1 MANTDKINS
10 EILEEENTT
19 VQNNEGSNSD
29 DKISDAYFAE
39 NYEKYVKEV
48 VEYDKDN
55 FNIFKVLGLTNYEI
69 RHSNYLAWLFN
80 NEQFRKGFL
89 EKFKEASKQEL
100 DFSNLQIER
109 IEREKSF
116 DEIDINGNE
125 IRICKAS
132 ITLDDEGN
140 YKSAGKKYNLYRKEI
155 DEEKYEYYYLIKHD
169 NGTVETKKLDF
180 DNYVAKK
187 FDGKKDGEKYK
198 FINGFKSIG
207 RYIDLNIIG
216 KDFTLTIENKID
228 TGEHDFQCIAYRNY
242 MLKNKDYKGKK
253 HYFVF
258 LGKRKPDDFLEE
270 STDKDNGLYP
280 EYVFMDYKMVRDI
293 LSADKEKIRDDF
305 NFADDYQKKTA
316 EQYISIIN
324 EWEKMPSGLA
334 DIFKE
339 IGDIT
344 DFADEKRYKELS
356 NLNLSPN
363 EKRFVELGRQY
374 YEELKDTVDELI
386 KPALKKICKDKYY
399 FMNEYGRGNYATA
412 IPLTPSVLTDKEKR
426 AYLMTIPEKYHE
438 GKIQYLKNKAKNAK
452 NDDNKKK
459 YENELEELNSMSPD
473 KITDMIKKELIS
485 ATDEHVKGAIAKTI
499 DAIESEKKCITKEMC
514 FQTVDY
520 RAPMG
525 KINKPSIA
533 LYAGLSTPY
542 SKELCKRLAD
552 DGFIAKIAKLNE
564 KKESWKIA
572 LSLYWKNGSGF
583 NKNSIII
590 NVKNEDFFGDKFD
603 RNSFLNA
610 DSIIQKKQAHNIF
623 NTEFLDYLVD
633 NKKHYDDSFKEW
645 MNSIIEYFTKNKQ
658 IETVRNKML
667 SFLEYSDYKERFDKW
682 LKDHKYNEKYD
693 PEKLRSKINKLISEK
708 ISDKTL
714 KKAIEI
720 SLFKAWL
727 KDSLIV
733 YEFLSSACDEQKELV
748 KEVLKAL
755 ISPSNKKE
763 NGDEEKTIRIKER
776 VNSLNKILSFK
787 ENNYE
792 NWLKDNYEIYK
803 SADKL
808 DNLIKVYGPE
818 KTIKQPAERLKQLA
832 FIELFR
838 KWFEEDKA
846 FKDDL
851 EDLLKELG
859 DKKTQKE
866 IKDFEQ
872 NIQDWLKSISD
883 VKKPKT
889 IKRKIE
895 DKINNCINYSETCD
909 ALINSFSYSCSE
921 VYLGWRLSMIF
932 ETGCDIDWTNDEKL
946 SDEEYNEKKEEFI
959 NTISG
964 VFRQKT
970 LELTETFGYKDWF
983 ENNVFEPEIQS
994 QT

>member
-19 VQNNEGSNSD
+19 VQNNEESYSD
-29 DKISDAYFAE
+29 DKISDAYFAK
-39 NYEKYVKEV
+39 NYENYVKEV
-48 VEYDKDN
+48 VEYDKEN

-100 DFSNLQIER
+100 DFSNLQIEG

-116 DEIDINGNE
+116 NEKDINGNE
-125 IRICKAS
+125 IYICKAS

-140 YKSAGKKYNLYRKEI
+140 YKSAGKKHNLYKKQIDKEI
-155 DEEKYEYYYLIKHD
+155 CEYYYLIKHD
-169 NGTVETKKLDF
+169 NGTIETKKLDF

-187 FDGKKDGEKYK
+187 FDGKKDEEKYK

-242 MLKNKDYKGKK
+242 MLTNEDYKGKK

-293 LSADKEKIRDDF
+293 LSADKINIRKEF
-305 NFADDYQKKTA
+305 KFADDYQKETA

-324 EWEKMPSGLA
+324 EWEKMPSSLA
-334 DIFKE
+334 DIFKK

-344 DFADEKRYKELS
+344 DFADDKRYKELS

-386 KPALKKICKDKYY
+386 KPALKKICKDNYY

-412 IPLTPSVLTDKEKR
+412 IPLTPSVLSDYEQR
-426 AYLMTIPEKYHE
+426 AYLKAIGKYDDSMTD
-438 GKIQYLKNKAKNAK
+438 KAS
-452 NDDNKKK
+452 KKA
-459 YENELEELNSMSPD
+459 
-473 KITDMIKKELIS
+473 IK
-485 ATDEHVKGAIAKTI
+485 T
-499 DAIESEKKCITKEMC
+499 IESEKNCITKEMC

-520 RAPMG
+520 RAPMD
-525 KINKPSIA
+525 KNNKPSIA

-552 DGFIAKIAKLNE
+552 DGFIAKLNE
-564 KKESWKIA
+564 KKESWNIA

-583 NKNSIII
+583 NKNSRIF

-610 DSIIQKKQAHNIF
+610 DSIVKKKQAHNIF

-633 NKKHYDDSFKEW
+633 NKKHYDDSFNEW
-645 MNSIIEYFTKNKQ
+645 MNSIIVYFTKNEQ
-658 IETVRNKML
+658 IETVRNKMR
-667 SFLEYSDYKERFDKW
+667 SFLKYSDYEERFDKW
-682 LKDHKYNEKYD
+682 FKDHKYNEKYD
-693 PEKLRSKINKLISEK
+693 PEKLRSKINKLMSKEISGETF
-708 ISDKTL
+708 INL

-733 YEFLSSACDEQKELV
+733 YEFLSSACDEQKLLNDNQKKLV
-748 KEVLKAL
+748 KEVLKTL
-755 ISPSNKKE
+755 ISPSDQKE
-763 NGDEEKTIRIKER
+763 NGDEEKTKKIKER
-776 VNSLNKILSFK
+776 VDSLNKILSFK

-792 NWLKDNYEIYK
+792 VWLNDNYEIYK

-808 DNLIKVYGPE
+808 DKLIEHYRPE

-859 DKKTQKE
+859 DKKAQEE
-866 IKDFEQ
+866 IKDFKQ
-872 NIQDWLKSISD
+872 DIQDWLKSISD

-889 IKRKIE
+889 IKGKIE
-895 DKINNCINYSETCD
+895 DKINNCINYSATCD
-909 ALINSFSYSCSE
+909 ALIKSFSYLCSE

-932 ETGCDIDWTNDEKL
+932 ETDCDIDWTNDEKL

-959 NTISG
+959 NKILG

>member
-39 NYEKYVKEV
+39 NYEKYVKKV
-48 VEYDKDN
+48 VKYDKEK

-89 EKFKEASKQEL
+89 EKFKEVSKQEL

-125 IRICKAS
+125 ICICKAS

-140 YKSAGKKYNLYRKEI
+140 YKSTGKKYNLYKN
-155 DEEKYEYYYLIKHD
+155 KKTCEYYYLIKHD
-169 NGTVETKKLDF
+169 NGTVETKNF
-180 DNYVAKK
+180 DCDKYVEQKIQTTEE
-187 FDGKKDGEKYK
+187 GKKEEKREEENKKLRGEDKP
-198 FINGFKSIG
+198 IG

-242 MLKNKDYKGKK
+242 MLTNKDYKGKK

-293 LSADKEKIRDDF
+293 LSANKKEIRDDF
-305 NFADDYQKKTA
+305 NFADDYQKETA

-334 DIFKE
+334 NIFKE

-412 IPLTPSVLTDKEKR
+412 IPLTPSVLTDYEQR
-426 AYLMTIPEKYHE
+426 AYLKAIGKYDDSMTDKDS
-438 GKIQYLKNKAKNAK
+438 KKA
-452 NDDNKKK
+452 
-459 YENELEELNSMSPD
+459 
-473 KITDMIKKELIS
+473 IKK
-485 ATDEHVKGAIAKTI
+485 
-499 DAIESEKKCITKEMC
+499 IESEKNCITKEMC

-525 KINKPSIA
+525 EINKPSIA

-645 MNSIIEYFTKNKQ
+645 MDSIIEYFTKNDEQ
-658 IETVRNKML
+658 IKTVRKKML

-693 PEKLRSKINKLISEK
+693 PEKLRSKINKLMPKEISEK
-708 ISDKTL
+708 PFTNL
-714 KKAIEI
+714 KEAIEI

-755 ISPSNKKE
+755 ILPSNKKE

-851 EDLLKELG
+851 ENMLKELG

-866 IKDFEQ
+866 IKDFKQ
-872 NIQDWLKSISD
+872 DIQDWLIHTVTVNKNNVAKS
-883 VKKPKT
+883 KT
-889 IKRKIE
+889 IKEKIE

-909 ALINSFSYSCSE
+909 ALIKSFSYSCSE

-932 ETGCDIDWTNDEKL
+932 ETDCDIDWTNDEKL

-959 NTISG
+959 NKIPG

-970 LELTETFGYKDWF
+970 LELTEIFGYKDWF

>member
-412 IPLTPSVLTDKEKR
+412 IPLTPSVLTDYEQR
-426 AYLMTIPEKYHE
+426 AYLKAIGKYDDSMTDKESK
-438 GKIQYLKNKAKNAK
+438 KA
-452 NDDNKKK
+452 
-459 YENELEELNSMSPD
+459 
-473 KITDMIKKELIS
+473 IKK
-485 ATDEHVKGAIAKTI
+485 
-499 DAIESEKKCITKEMC
+499 IESEKNCITKEMC

-610 DSIIQKKQAHNIF
+610 DSIIEKKQAHNIF

-633 NKKHYDDSFKEW
+633 NKKHYDDSFNEW
-645 MNSIIEYFTKNKQ
+645 MKSIIEYFTKNDEQ
-658 IETVRNKML
+658 IKTVRKKML

-693 PEKLRSKINKLISEK
+693 PEKLRSKINKLISKENK
-708 ISDKTL
+708 LMSKEISGETFIN
-714 KKAIEI
+714 AIEI

-733 YEFLSSACDEQKELV
+733 YEFLSSAYDEQKELV

-851 EDLLKELG
+851 ENMLKELG

-866 IKDFEQ
+866 IKDFKQ
-872 NIQDWLKSISD
+872 DIQDWLIHTVTVNKNNVAKS
-883 VKKPKT
+883 KT
-889 IKRKIE
+889 IKEKIE

-909 ALINSFSYSCSE
+909 ALIKSFSYSCSE

-932 ETGCDIDWTNDEKL
+932 ETDCDI
-946 SDEEYNEKKEEFI
+946 EKKEEFI
-959 NTISG
+959 NKIPG

-970 LELTETFGYKDWF
+970 LELTEIFGYKDWF

>member
-19 VQNNEGSNSD
+19 VQNNEESHSD
-29 DKISDAYFAE
+29 DKISDAYFAK
-39 NYEKYVKEV
+39 NYEKYVKKV
-48 VEYDKDN
+48 VKYDKEK

-89 EKFKEASKQEL
+89 EKFKEVSKQEL
-100 DFSNLQIER
+100 DFSNLQIEG

-116 DEIDINGNE
+116 NEKDINGNK
-125 IRICKAS
+125 IYICNAS

-140 YKSAGKKYNLYRKEI
+140 YKSTGKKYNLYKN
-155 DEEKYEYYYLIKHD
+155 KKTCEYYYLIKHD

-187 FDGKKDGEKYK
+187 FDGKKDKEKYK

-242 MLKNKDYKGKK
+242 MLTNKDYKGKK

-293 LSADKEKIRDDF
+293 LSADKINIRKDF
-305 NFADDYQKKTA
+305 KFADDYQKETA

-324 EWEKMPSGLA
+324 EWEKMPSSLA

-339 IGDIT
+339 MGDIT

-412 IPLTPSVLTDKEKR
+412 IPLTPSVLTDYEQR
-426 AYLMTIPEKYHE
+426 AYLKAIGKYDDSMTDKDS
-438 GKIQYLKNKAKNAK
+438 KKA
-452 NDDNKKK
+452 
-459 YENELEELNSMSPD
+459 
-473 KITDMIKKELIS
+473 IKK
-485 ATDEHVKGAIAKTI
+485 
-499 DAIESEKKCITKEMC
+499 IESEKKCITKEMC

-525 KINKPSIA
+525 EINKPSIA

-552 DGFIAKIAKLNE
+552 DGFIAKLNE
-564 KKESWKIA
+564 KKESWNIA

-583 NKNSIII
+583 NKNSRIF

-610 DSIIQKKQAHNIF
+610 DSIIKKKQAHNIF

-633 NKKHYDDSFKEW
+633 NKKHYDDSFNEW
-645 MNSIIEYFTKNKQ
+645 MNSIIVYFTKNEQ

-667 SFLEYSDYKERFDKW
+667 SFLKYSDYKERFDKW

-693 PEKLRSKINKLISEK
+693 PEKLRSKINKLIPKE
-708 ISDKTL
+708 ISDETFTNL

-733 YEFLSSACDEQKELV
+733 YEFLSSACDEQKLLNDNQKKLV
-748 KEVLKAL
+748 KEVLKTL
-755 ISPSNKKE
+755 ISPSDQKE
-763 NGDEEKTIRIKER
+763 NGDEEKTKKIKER
-776 VNSLNKILSFK
+776 VDSLNKILSFK

-792 NWLKDNYEIYK
+792 VWLNDNYEIYK

-808 DNLIKVYGPE
+808 DKLIEHYRPE

-859 DKKTQKE
+859 DKKAQEE
-866 IKDFEQ
+866 IKDFKQ
-872 NIQDWLKSISD
+872 DIQDWLKSISD

-889 IKRKIE
+889 IKGKIE
-895 DKINNCINYSETCD
+895 DKINNCINYSAICD
-909 ALINSFSYSCSE
+909 ALIKSFSYSCSE

-959 NTISG
+959 NKISG

>member
-19 VQNNEGSNSD
+19 VQNNEGSHSD
-29 DKISDAYFAE
+29 DKISDAYFAK
-39 NYEKYVKEV
+39 NYEKYVEKV
-48 VEYDKDN
+48 VKYDKEK

-89 EKFKEASKQEL
+89 EKFKEVSKQEL
-100 DFSNLQIER
+100 DFSNLQIEG

-116 DEIDINGNE
+116 DEKDINGNK
-125 IRICKAS
+125 IYICNAS

-140 YKSAGKKYNLYRKEI
+140 YKSAGKKYNLYKKEI

-169 NGTVETKKLDF
+169 NGTVETKNF
-180 DNYVAKK
+180 DCDKYVEQKIQTTEE
-187 FDGKKDGEKYK
+187 GKKEKKREEENKKLRGEDKP
-198 FINGFKSIG
+198 IG

-242 MLKNKDYKGKK
+242 MLTNYENKKQ

-305 NFADDYQKKTA
+305 NFADDYQKETA

-334 DIFKE
+334 NIFKE

-412 IPLTPSVLTDKEKR
+412 IPLTPSVLSDYEQR
-426 AYLMTIPEKYHE
+426 AYLKAIGKYDDSMTDKDS
-438 GKIQYLKNKAKNAK
+438 KKA
-452 NDDNKKK
+452 
-459 YENELEELNSMSPD
+459 
-473 KITDMIKKELIS
+473 IKK
-485 ATDEHVKGAIAKTI
+485 
-499 DAIESEKKCITKEMC
+499 IESEKNCITKEMC

-525 KINKPSIA
+525 EINKPSIA

-552 DGFIAKIAKLNE
+552 DGFIAKLNE
-564 KKESWKIA
+564 KKESWNIA

-583 NKNSIII
+583 NKNSRIF

-610 DSIIQKKQAHNIF
+610 DSIIKKKQAHNIF

-633 NKKHYDDSFKEW
+633 NKKHYDDSFNEW
-645 MNSIIEYFTKNKQ
+645 MNSIIVYFTKNEQ
-658 IETVRNKML
+658 IETVQNKMH
-667 SFLEYSDYKERFDKW
+667 SFLKYSDYEERFDKW
-682 LKDHKYNEKYD
+682 FKDHKYNEKYD
-693 PEKLRSKINKLISEK
+693 PEKLRSKINELISEK
-708 ISDKTL
+708 ISDETFTNL
-714 KKAIEI
+714 KETIEI

-733 YEFLSSACDEQKELV
+733 YEFLSSACDEQKLLNDNQKKLV
-748 KEVLKAL
+748 KEVLKTL
-755 ISPSNKKE
+755 ISPSDQKE

-851 EDLLKELG
+851 ENMLKELG

-866 IKDFEQ
+866 IKDFKQ
-872 NIQDWLKSISD
+872 DIQDWLIHTVTVNKNNVAKS
-883 VKKPKT
+883 KT
-889 IKRKIE
+889 IKEKIE

-959 NTISG
+959 NKISG